1 MENKKPKA
9 LGGHFDHERDP
20 EWRLKDTYKKKSRSH
35 KRPVESLN
43 REDSYPE
50 DEFDQRR

>member
-9 LGGHFDHERDP
+9 LGGHPDYERDP
-20 EWRLKDTYKKKSRSH
+20 EWRLKDSNKKKRQGS

-43 REDSYPE
+43 REESYPE
-50 DEFDQRR
+50 DEFDQRK